1 MSYKLSRQE
10 LWFEKL
16 VIAVVR
22 RFKEADKAP
31 PQSEDQVMCRTLSTL
46 LSDFSNG
53 SELLCALSGI
63 VDYNAG
69 ALPSYCSDKFQ

>member
-1 MSYKLSRQE
+1 M
-10 LWFEKL
+10 
-16 VIAVVR
+16 VR

-46 LSDFSNG
+46 LRDFSNG
-53 SELLCALSGI
+53 SELLCALTGI

-69 ALPSYCSDKFQ
+69 ALPS